1 MSRRNPPGAN
11 MCPRGDNH
19 RHSII
24 ELEIMLNV
32 ISGSIGRVGVS
43 KGKIAVIAVIAFL
56 TLTFFAIGYS
66 AVESVEG
73 NAAAT
78 GQQTSEG
85 GENSAISAFKF
96 V

>member
-1 MSRRNPPGAN
+1 

-73 NAAAT
+73 NAAAR

-85 GENSAISAFKF
+85 SENSAISAFKF

>member
-1 MSRRNPPGAN
+1 
-11 MCPRGDNH
+11 
-19 RHSII
+19 
-24 ELEIMLNV
+24 MLNV

-56 TLTFFAIGYS
+56 TLAFFAIGYS

-78 GQQTSEG
+78 GQRTSEG
-85 GENSAISAFKF
+85 GENAAISAFKF

>member
-1 MSRRNPPGAN
+1 
-11 MCPRGDNH
+11 
-19 RHSII
+19 
-24 ELEIMLNV
+24 MLNV

-66 AVESVEG
+66 AVESAEG
-73 NAAAT
+73 NAAAA
-78 GQQTSEG
+78 GQQNIEG
-85 GENSAISAFKF
+85 GESAAISAFKF